1 MKTKRN
7 NVAKKLGIAS
17 LCLATAIS
25 AFSGISSFKKD
36 SVVLA
41 EGSWAEQTTLA
52 ATDLVTASAG
62 ATVSQDLET
71 TAANAK
77 GLLVSSDVPYEAT
90 FNQVFN
96 NNSVFRFRFPESGG
110 GFYGDFRFRIA
121 DVNDPNNGFD
131 VIYHVSYAKDK
142 YTGVYVKWENEI
154 RSSTTTSTGVER
166 TNKIPS
172 GQSYRY
178 APGLRSSGTRGT
190 SLAILSFVWNGDI
203 FRVQSNTTH
212 MSTNAN
218 SVLVAQFDG
227 TYDSSIS
234 NSNFTGSHTAH
245 ALPKLSFPD
254 GYTVS
259 FSSYMAD
266 DVTLENGQSAT
277 DVVFAD
283 VSTEATVTKVS
294 NTKYTKL
301 SYSGGKKFTFNS
313 TSTTS
318 WTANNYTKVAAAME
332 ENAGKKLLGWKD
344 ADGALYPTKT
354 ALTATDLTIYT
365 PVFLGFNKIPGAS
378 LRIDTAGGQSGLRFI
393 TGFNVEDNY
402 QDLMAA
408 GYITSYG
415 TLLAY
420 TDALDDRNLTIANYG
435 DNTADEAGQKFLKV
449 PSTQQMFDYTH
460 QGVTYN
466 AYSVALVNPNIK
478 YAQSFTARGYL
489 EVTYSGGATQIFYT
503 NFDARSIEQTAY
515 NLMTLGEAEFN
526 TYGPQQKEIV
536 RTYAA
541 ALLPAE
547 E

>member
-1 MKTKRN
+1 
-7 NVAKKLGIAS
+7 
-17 LCLATAIS
+17 
-25 AFSGISSFKKD
+25 
-36 SVVLA
+36 
-41 EGSWAEQTTLA
+41 
-52 ATDLVTASAG
+52 
-62 ATVSQDLET
+62 
-71 TAANAK
+71 
-77 GLLVSSDVPYEAT
+77 
-90 FNQVFN
+90 
-96 NNSVFRFRFPESGG
+96 
-110 GFYGDFRFRIA
+110 
-121 DVNDPNNGFD
+121 
-131 VIYHVSYAKDK
+131 
-142 YTGVYVKWENEI
+142 
-154 RSSTTTSTGVER
+154 
-166 TNKIPS
+166 
-172 GQSYRY
+172 
-178 APGLRSSGTRGT
+178 
-190 SLAILSFVWNGDI
+190 
-203 FRVQSNTTH
+203 

-234 NSNFTGSHTAH
+234 NSNFTGSNTAH

-313 TSTTS
+313 TSITS

-378 LRIDTAGGQSGLRFI
+378 LRIDTSEKAQSGLRFI
-393 TGFNVEDNY
+393 TGFNPEDNY
-402 QDLMAA
+402 QALMDA
-408 GYITSYG
+408 GYVTSYG

-420 TDALDDRNLTIANYG
+420 TDALDARPLTLADYG
-435 DNTADEAGQKFLKV
+435 DNTEDAAGQKFLKM
-449 PSTQQMFDYTH
+449 PFGSKDGKMFDYTH
-460 QGVTYN
+460 QGVTYT

-489 EVTYSGGATQIFYT
+489 EVKYADESTQIFYT

-526 TYGPQQKEIV
+526 TYGPKQKAIV
-536 RTYAA
+536 EKYAA